1 MNKAQSKET
10 ILKAI
15 LGPTNTG
22 KTFYA
27 MDRMLSHKTGMIG
40 FPLRLLARENY
51 DKAVGK
57 VGKNNVALVTG
68 EEKIIPSNAKF
79 YCCTVEAMPI
89 EKKVSFLC
97 VDEIQLASD
106 PERGYVFTDRLL
118 HARGTEE
125 TIFLGSE
132 VIKNIIRMML
142 PFCKIETRPR
152 LSALS
157 YSSVKKITRLK
168 ERSAIVTFSIPE
180 IYQIAELVRS
190 QKGGAAVVMGALS
203 PRTRNHQVEMYQNGE
218 VDFLVATDAI
228 GMGLNLDIEHV
239 AFASDTKFDG
249 NNLRKLFPT
258 EISQIAGRA
267 GRSTKNGTF
276 GVIDE
281 DLKFN
286 KEIVDMVENHQ
297 FQPLSNIWWRNS
309 ILDFSSI
316 KSLINSLEKMPQKS
330 YLRKKGNALDFLCL
344 TKLSKLPNIIKEDK
358 NQFLNELLWDICQI
372 PDFGNSFSD
381 RHIKLIEQLYSIL
394 MYRKIDDEWIK
405 DQVFSL
411 KNFDGD
417 IDTLLNRIS
426 NIRTWTYITNKSSW
440 IINPELWQYETKN
453 IENRLSDELHERLT
467 KRFVDKKI
475 AILSKK
481 MSKKLDLEAIVK
493 FDGKVIVEGQEVG
506 ILNNFDFIPDN
517 LHNNHSSR
525 ILTAARKAL
534 PKEIEKRVK
543 DFENSSED
551 ALKIDNLG
559 NILWMESSIAK
570 LIKGSDIYNPK
581 IVLNNLEFLS
591 IDQKRKIQNKCQ
603 KSINKKI
610 EKLLS
615 SCIKLKNIK
624 SVNDPKTNSQ
634 LEISPKI
641 KALAFHIYEGV
652 GLSSTKALP
661 FQAKNLDE
669 KDKYSLAKLGMRL
682 GVSTIYLPILLKPK
696 VINLKSVLWSVFN
709 NKFFPNCLPNDGR
722 VNFQV
727 KDNIDKDFIM
737 FIGYLPLINIVLRV
751 DIYERLL
758 ALIRIEAKN
767 EQFKIT
773 DTMLSIAGTTK
784 DEIKNFIL
792 SMNYKLIDDIKIGSY
807 ENKDFQDYI
816 FEKIPR
822 IKNKY
827 TLNKNHPKKI
837 KMNKKSNEN
846 KNSPFYVLKSLKK

>member
-1 MNKAQSKET
+1 MNKDYPKEI

-51 DKAVGK
+51 DKAVER

-68 EEKIIPSNAKF
+68 EEKIIPCNPKF

-89 EKKVSFLC
+89 EKQVSFLC

-118 HARGTEE
+118 NARGTEE

-142 PFCKIETRPR
+142 PNCKIETRPR
-152 LSALS
+152 LSTLS
-157 YSSVKKITRLK
+157 YLGVKKITRLK
-168 ERSAIVTFSIPE
+168 ERSGIVTFSIPE
-180 IYQIAELVRS
+180 IYRIAELVRS

-249 NNLRKLFPT
+249 NNTRKLFPT

-276 GVIDE
+276 GVINE
-281 DLKFN
+281 DLKFD
-286 KEIVDMVENHQ
+286 KEIVNMVENHQ

-316 KSLINSLEKMPQKS
+316 KSLINSLEKLPEKR

-344 TKLSKLPNIIKEDK
+344 TSLSKLSIIKKDDK
-358 NQFLNELLWDICQI
+358 NHFLNHLLWDICQI
-372 PDFGNSFSD
+372 PDFGNTFTD

-394 MYRKIDDEWIK
+394 MHGKIEDEWIE
-405 DQVFSL
+405 DQIFSL
-411 KNFDGD
+411 KKFDGD
-417 IDTLLNRIS
+417 IDTILNRIS

-440 IINPELWQYETKN
+440 INNPELWQHETKK
-453 IENRLSDELHERLT
+453 IENKLSDELHERLT

-481 MSKKLDLEAIVK
+481 MSEKLDLKAVIK

-506 ILNNFDFIPDN
+506 ILNNFDFIPEN
-517 LHNNHSSR
+517 IHGEHSSR
-525 ILTAARKAL
+525 VLTAARKAL
-534 PKEIEKRVK
+534 PEVIEKRIK
-543 DFENSSED
+543 DFEKSSED
-551 ALKIDNLG
+551 ALKIDNCG
-559 NILWMESSIAK
+559 NILWMESPIAK
-570 LIKGSDIYNPK
+570 LIKGPNIYTPK
-581 IVLNNLEFLS
+581 VILNNLEFLS

-603 KSINKKI
+603 TSIKEKI
-610 EKLLS
+610 EKVLLN
-615 SCIKLKNIK
+615 CIKLLK
-624 SVNDPKTNSQ
+624 SKRETCALRWAFRFRLVFFHS
-634 LEISPKI
+634 LVIFSPPI
-641 KALAFHIYEGV
+641 LSVSTFAVPVPVV
-652 GLSSTKALP
+652 GLAGV
-661 FQAKNLDE
+661 AKRFE
-669 KDKYSLAKLGMRL
+669 F
-682 GVSTIYLPILLKPK
+682 TI
-696 VINLKSVLWSVFN
+696 VRM
-709 NKFFPNCLPNDGR
+709 GR
-722 VNFQV
+722 VSKV
-727 KDNIDKDFIM
+727 
-737 FIGYLPLINIVLRV
+737 
-751 DIYERLL
+751 
-758 ALIRIEAKN
+758 
-767 EQFKIT
+767 
-773 DTMLSIAGTTK
+773 
-784 DEIKNFIL
+784 
-792 SMNYKLIDDIKIGSY
+792 
-807 ENKDFQDYI
+807 NK
-816 FEKIPR
+816 
-822 IKNKY
+822 
-827 TLNKNHPKKI
+827 
-837 KMNKKSNEN
+837 
-846 KNSPFYVLKSLKK
+846 